1 MTGPEHYAEAERLI
15 ALARSMPGRRE
26 LYGDSSQA
34 QLALIVPD
42 AQVHAT
48 LAVAAAAAPTG
59 GAWDAVT
66 KPPPTTIVFE

>member
-15 ALARSMPGRRE
+15 AMARRPPTSEE
-26 LYGDSSQA
+26 LYGSRQA
-34 QLALIVPD
+34 QLTLILAD

-48 LAVAAAAAPTG
+48 LALAAATATTS

-66 KPPPTTIVFE
+66 RPPPPTIVFE

>member
-15 ALARSMPGRRE
+15 SLARRDPGHGE
-26 LYGDSSQA
+26 LYGNSSR
-34 QLALIVPD
+34 QLANILAD

-48 LAVAAAAAPTG
+48 LAVAAATATPS